1 METKNNRKIASNYI
15 YLPECSL
22 VKNGYVEIIAGR
34 SVHIVDTGGQ
44 IKEVAGLEFYAGII
58 VPDYVAG
65 YEGLFRTGKKM
76 LPVLERLFA
85 EKGNIFYRVAIIE
98 KADLLELAWR
108 NETTIRLL

>member
-34 SVHIVDTGGQ
+34 GVRIMDTGGQ
-44 IKEVAGLEFYAGII
+44 IREVAGLEFYAGII
-58 VPDYVAG
+58 VPDYVVG
-65 YEGLFRTGKKM
+65 CESLFQTGKKM
-76 LPVLERLFA
+76 LPVLEHLFA

-98 KADLLELAWR
+98 KADLLELAWQ
-108 NETTIRLL
+108 NETAIRLL